1 MRNISLL
8 GLLTFLL
15 MLSVSMVYPVLR
27 PFVVDRFDTTIT
39 QASLF
44 VSVNLLAYVIFAV
57 VWGAM
62 SDKAGTRRPFII
74 TGLLGNSLMMFLV
87 TRADSLPMVLGLRF
101 IEGAFSI
108 MAFSLIMT
116 GALDRVRTVR
126 IGEGI
131 GIVAMS
137 FALGNAFGSPIGG
150 RLGSIDPLL
159 PFYTGAV
166 ILLIAAI
173 LAFAF
178 LRDAESMSRAGSV
191 RSAVRMLFKEHRL
204 LVPYAFSFVD
214 RFTVGFFVSIFPLYL
229 ATVHHAEPATIGLL
243 MFAFLLPFALLQYP
257 GGRLSERTGR
267 AAPIIVGSI
276 AYGICI
282 LGIGFLDITAIWFVM
297 IIGGVFGAFMFSPS
311 AALTGDIAPADKR
324 GAAMGGFNFF
334 GSLGFVV
341 GPFVGGL
348 IADTFGF
355 GASFAFAGI
364 AEIVIALIFI
374 PALLR
379 LTRESRIRSMYVV
392 PERDTH
398 RT

>member
-1 MRNISLL
+1 MRNIFLL

-27 PFVVDRFDTTIT
+27 PFVVDRFDTSIT

-57 VWGAM
+57 VWGVL
-62 SDKAGTRRPFII
+62 SDKAGKRRPFII
-74 TGLLGNSLMMFLV
+74 AGLFGNSLMMFLI
-87 TRADSLPMVLGLRF
+87 TRVDSLSLLLSLRF
-101 IEGAFSI
+101 VEGAFSI

-116 GALDRVRTVR
+116 GALDRARTVR

-150 RLGSIDPLL
+150 RLGSIDPVL
-159 PFYTGAV
+159 PFYTGSL
-166 ILLIAAI
+166 ILLTAGIIAF
-173 LAFAF
+173 LF
-178 LRDAESMSRAGSV
+178 LRDADTMSPVGSV
-191 RSAVRMLFKEHRL
+191 RSALRMLFKEHRL
-204 LVPYAFSFVD
+204 LVPYAFSFID

-229 ATVHHAEPATIGLL
+229 GTVHNTEPATIGLL

-257 GGRLSERTGR
+257 GGRLSDRTGR
-267 AAPIIVGSI
+267 AAPIIIGSI
-276 AYGICI
+276 AYGLCI
-282 LGIGFLDITAIWFVM
+282 LGIGYINVASLWFVM
-297 IIGGVFGAFMFSPS
+297 VIGGMFGALMFSPS

-341 GPFVGGL
+341 GPFTGGL
-348 IADTFGF
+348 IADTYGF
-355 GASFAFAGI
+355 GVSFAFAGLS
-364 AEIVIALIFI
+364 EIVIALIFM

-379 LTRESRIRSMYVV
+379 ITREFRLRSMYAA
-392 PERDTH
+392 PKQD
-398 RT
+398 